1 MTKSGRAAG
10 DGEAEP
16 LRCRWCRKVILV
28 TKPVG
33 RPRKF
38 CSQACRQWEWVASQR
53 ARASNLGPDELIV
66 ARPELDGLRDD
77 LYVLACA
84 VEDVERDL
92 ASARGKPTLADLREH
107 LDWLLDAA
115 RPLRD
120 REIATPGDAARG
132 TIG

>member
-1 MTKSGRAAG
+1 MTKRGMG
-10 DGEAEP
+10 DGGGEAEP
-16 LRCRWCRKVILV
+16 LRCQWCRKVILV

-38 CSQACRQWEWVASQR
+38 CSQACRQWDWVASQR
-53 ARASNLGPDELIV
+53 AKASNLGPDELIV
-66 ARPELDGLRDD
+66 ERADLDGLRDD

-84 VEDVERDL
+84 VEDIERDL
-92 ASARGKPTLADLREH
+92 ASAKGKPTLADLREH

-120 REIATPGDAARG
+120 REIAAPSHAPAVTS
-132 TIG
+132 